1 MQKVI
6 LAVLGITKTL
16 KVHAL
21 SQKYNTDN
29 KGIKEVLFSVCVVLP
44 GTVNYRDSLKA
55 SILLTDRV
63 WRGPLVPKK
72 REEGN

>member
-1 MQKVI
+1 M
-6 LAVLGITKTL
+6 GITETL

-29 KGIKEVLFSVCVVLP
+29 KGIKEVLFLVCVVLP
-44 GTVNYRDSLKA
+44 GMVNYRDSLKTNM
-55 SILLTDRV
+55 LLIDRV

-72 REEGN
+72 RKGGN